1 MFIFSF
7 FYYQL
12 SLFQWLESTNNF
24 LHISGDSKDS
34 QKTWKVPLKW
44 SRDKLE
50 SKSRALTFACETV
63 IYDIKLACVTSNN
76 SKQNDIL
83 PCRTVF
89 KQLKVRKTTPIPKEM
104 RPINNGKVNN
114 TREPL
119 HINGRHEFEPSK
131 QFYSWLDLENVGGSD
146 RCLV

>member
-12 SLFQWLESTNNF
+12 WLFQWLESTNSF

-104 RPINNGKVNN
+104 RPINNGKANN
-114 TREPL
+114 TRESRCIL
-119 HINGRHEFEPSK
+119 TVDTNSSRQNNSIH
-131 QFYSWLDLENVGGSD
+131 DLTWRMSEARTV
-146 RCLV
+146 V